1 MTKIIDC
8 VTFYNEVEIIKFRLN
23 YLKDIVDYF
32 VISEATKTHSG
43 KDREVVFPTIREEL
57 PDDIKDKIVYVLVED
72 MPSGDGDTY
81 NWNRENHQRNCI
93 SRAFHEMPLED
104 DDYIMVSDVDEIP
117 RKSALLEV
125 KETNPQAFH
134 LDCYFFYFS
143 IQQQLF
149 EAEDKPCIWGSPRGI
164 KFGYYKQIG
173 ISCDNIRNTS
183 KYMTQ
188 FLTQG
193 IDNGGWHLSYF
204 GGYDRVK
211 TKLESYAHQ
220 EFNDPNFVMKLNNIM
235 NTLSTS
241 TNIEVFNMNS
251 IIKPADLSIFDPEFI
266 EDKEFFEYI
275 GGVL

>member
-8 VTFYNEVEIIKFRLN
+8 VTFYNEIEIIKFRLN
-23 YLKDIVDYF
+23 YLKDVVDYF
-32 VISEATKTHSG
+32 IISEATKTHSG
-43 KDREVVFPTIREEL
+43 IDREVIFPTIMEKL
-57 PDDIKDKIVYVLVED
+57 PEDMQDKIVYILVDD
-72 MPSGDGDTY
+72 MPSGDGHTQ
-81 NWNRENHQRNCI
+81 NWNRENHQRNCVSKGFDKI
-93 SRAFHEMPLED
+93 PLED
-104 DDYIMVSDVDEIP
+104 DDFIMISDVDEIP

-149 EAEDKPCIWGSPRGI
+149 ESEDKPCIWGSPRGI
-164 KFGYYKQIG
+164 KYGYYKQLG
-173 ISCDNIRNTS
+173 ICCDNIRNTARYTS
-183 KYMTQ
+183 Q

-193 IDNGGWHLSYF
+193 IADGGWHFSYF

-220 EFNDPNFVMKLNNIM
+220 EFNDPNFIMKLNSVM

-241 TNIEVFNMNS
+241 TNVDVFNMNS
-251 IIKPADLSIFDPEFI
+251 MIKPADLSIFDPELI

-275 GGVL
+275 GGTL